1 VHKEE
6 KTEKQH
12 LAEINLKL
20 NKLIGV
26 TAISGKSKEEQ
37 VKILVALGFSNSE
50 ISNLTAIPKGTVDV
64 IRAKQK
70 K

>member
-1 VHKEE
+1 MHKEE